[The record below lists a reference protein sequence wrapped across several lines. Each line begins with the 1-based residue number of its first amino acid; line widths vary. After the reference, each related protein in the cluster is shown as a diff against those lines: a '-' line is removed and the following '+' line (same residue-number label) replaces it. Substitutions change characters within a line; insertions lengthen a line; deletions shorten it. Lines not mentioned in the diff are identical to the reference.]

1 MENSRRK
8 EKDLMLRTQREK
20 RKGVREWRT
29 QKERR
34 KI

>member
-1 MENSRRK
+1 MENSKRK
-8 EKDLMLRTQREK
+8 GERSNVD

-29 QKERR
+29 QREKR